1 MNIIAFI
8 CMIAS
13 GVVLP
18 LMDVV
23 FGKFVNVFNDFNAGT
38 LSEGGYR
45 SEINKYRYFF
55 RPYSPYLSTLTLL

>member
-1 MNIIAFI
+1 MNAVAFF
-8 CMIAS
+8 CMIGS

-23 FGKFVNVFNDFNAGT
+23 FGKFVNVFNDFHAGT

-45 SEINKYRYFF
+45 SEINKFRYS
-55 RPYSPYLSTLTLL
+55 YCYNIASTGILT